1 MEKTGCVRER
11 KRALHLQRDLN
22 LVLAFLLPL
31 QLGLVVAAE
40 PVAENLFDDAH
51 S

>member
-1 MEKTGCVRER
+1 MREKT
-11 KRALHLQRDLN
+11 RAQHLRRDLN